1 MWYNEHIYCMDKT
14 KTRIILI
21 LVAVIILGGSY
32 FGVLATE
39 EKKRLSSRNVARE
52 DLATTIMEME
62 RVRREYFSAIEERRA
77 ELRQS
82 MDSAKEQYE
91 TLLKEQP
98 ALIDANKKGVTVPVK
113 KTVTVKVPTT
123 TVTKSKPQS
132 TRKTKSS

>member
-1 MWYNEHIYCMDKT
+1 MDKT

-39 EKKRLSSRNVARE
+39 ERKRLSSRNMARE
-52 DLATTIMEME
+52 DLATTITEME

>member
-1 MWYNEHIYCMDKT
+1 MDKT
-14 KTRIILI
+14 KIRIILI

-52 DLATTIMEME
+52 DLATTITEVE

>member
-1 MWYNEHIYCMDKT
+1 MDKT

-52 DLATTIMEME
+52 DLATTITEME

>member
-1 MWYNEHIYCMDKT
+1 MDKT

-21 LVAVIILGGSY
+21 LISVIILGGSY

-39 EKKRLSSRNVARE
+39 QRKRLATRSAIQE
-52 DLATTIMEME
+52 DVVTSISEAE
-62 RVRREYFSAIEERRA
+62 RLRQEYFTAIEAKRA

-82 MDSAKEQYE
+82 MDDAKAQYE
-91 TLLKEQP
+91 ALLKSQP
-98 ALIDANKKGVTVPVK
+98 ALIDANKKGVSVPVQ
-113 KTVTVKVPTT
+113 KTVTVKAPTT